1 MWEEIIAVPGEK
13 PHKHGRGH
21 AKHKRWSP
29 DWNPQPLNIMY
40 VPCNWSATGPRCAPP
55 WLHWQKKWMSWIFIG
70 SRFFFSMRP
79 LDEIKLIPFDTPIFF
94 PSVMR
99 SSAPENGW
107 TGMCTRQPANS
118 FLFLDFALPNKRQ
131 FWAYNETQKGSQF
144 LICKDRSRLSAIA
157 DKKKTTK

>member
-1 MWEEIIAVPGEK
+1 
-13 PHKHGRGH
+13 
-21 AKHKRWSP
+21 
-29 DWNPQPLNIMY
+29 MY
-40 VPCNWSATGPRCAPP
+40 SD
-55 WLHWQKKWMSWIFIG
+55 
-70 SRFFFSMRP
+70 FFFSMRP

-157 DKKKTTK
+157 DKKKNNKIKMATSYWNNCLLSLVWSSNSFKASLQLIRMEQHPRQIGLKLTYRCTINRH